1 LPYFHRII
9 TLETALWFSQLVKIW
24 GLKVNGMN
32 WNKAFLGLLRAGIV
46 LIATAGLARAEDPVS
61 LGTFDDWESF
71 TYQASNAPVCY
82 IYSVPK
88 KSDSAK
94 KVKRDPIYF
103 LVTHFPGRKI
113 RNQVSTIIG
122 YPFKESS
129 LVTVK
134 IDNVSFELYTNG
146 DAAWAAAAETEAAM
160 VKAMKTGKS
169 LMVTGTSWKGT
180 ETTDTYSLVGVS
192 AALDKIDSA
201 CK

>member
-1 LPYFHRII
+1 
-9 TLETALWFSQLVKIW
+9 
-24 GLKVNGMN
+24 MN
-32 WNKAFLGLLRAGIV
+32 WKMTFLALGLL
-46 LIATAGLARAEDPVS
+46 ATPALADDPVS

-71 TYQASNAPVCY
+71 TYQAAGAPVCY

-113 RNQVSTIIG
+113 KGQISTIIG

-129 LVTVK
+129 TVTLKV
-134 IDNVSFELYTNG
+134 DDASFELYPNG
-146 DAAWAAAAETEAAM
+146 DVAWAAATATEAAI

-169 LMVTGTSWKGT
+169 LTVTGTSWKGT
-180 ETTDTYSLVGVS
+180 ETTDTYSLVGVGK
-192 AALDKIDSA
+192 AMDKIDSA

>member
-1 LPYFHRII
+1 LPYFHRHF
-9 TLETALWFSQLVKIW
+9 TLESELWFSQLVKIC

-32 WNKAFLGLLRAGIV
+32 WNRAFLTGLVWIAAAGF
-46 LIATAGLARAEDPVS
+46 AHADDPVS
-61 LGTFDDWESF
+61 LGTFDDWDSF

-88 KSDSAK
+88 KSESAK

-103 LVTHFPGRKI
+103 LITHFPGRKI
-113 RNQVSTIIG
+113 HNQVSTIIG

-129 LVTVK
+129 TVTVK
-134 IDNVSFELYTNG
+134 VDDASFELYTNG
-146 DAAWAAAAETEAAM
+146 DAAWAAAVETEAAI

-169 LMVTGTSWKGT
+169 LTVTGTSWKGT
-180 ETTDTYSLVGVS
+180 ETTDSYSLVGVS